1 MERQG
6 YFYEI
11 VRWQEN
17 KRESREVE
25 QHEDREVEQH
35 KGREVEQHEGREV
48 EQHEDR
54 KVEKRK
60 GRRRMTQKPVCDKI
74 ALCGKCKKWYK
85 TA

>member
-1 MERQG
+1 MKINSHTQIRRLWKG
-6 YFYEI
+6 RVIFMKL
-11 VRWQEN
+11 RGGQEN
-17 KRESREVE
+17 KR
-25 QHEDREVEQH
+25 
-35 KGREVEQHEGREV
+35 KGREV

-54 KVEKRK
+54 GAEKHK